1 MRKIT
6 IFLGIFLFVCFFV
19 PAETSEVFAPFA
31 SKLKVAVKEPRVKIT
46 WQDSKDVEGSYL
58 LYRHNEE
65 ISADTFAAAQLITT
79 IEQGVGY
86 YIDTPETADQFFY
99 AVLARDNQGQTYE
112 LFIPFRNTS
121 TKPVTIATVA
131 TEQDLAAAIMDI
143 KSAVKND
150 SIVVDFKASKK
161 GRELII
167 YRSTKPITQAGDL
180 LNATSLK
187 TFGSEKNSY
196 TDYPVPGIPYFYAV
210 IDTGL
215 VQQGTLEFTADE
227 NSTAYSTEIPLGLYQ
242 ITTRE
247 TAALST
253 RSQPLPFLLIANEI
267 ETGRQLSTSIPHGIP
282 EKVTLNPATN
292 KALNQII
299 RYLDYNGKTIM
310 KPDVLNT
317 DKAAAEQG
325 EEYTL
330 KTILKGP
337 FESGNWIE
345 TENQL
350 KNFLTIYLS
359 SAIRTRCRYYL
370 GQSYYFQGRYREA
383 FLEFLA
389 AENDFYA
396 DVQPWLDAILS
407 KLKNT

>member
-1 MRKIT
+1 MRNLT
-6 IFLGIFLFVCFFV
+6 IFIGIFLLVCFFI
-19 PAETSEVFAPFA
+19 PAETNEVFAPFA
-31 SKLKVAVKEPRVKIT
+31 SKMKVAVKEPRVKIT

-58 LYRHNEE
+58 IYRHSEV
-65 ISADTFAAAQLITT
+65 ISTATFAGAQLITT

-86 YIDTPETADQFFY
+86 FIDTPESAGKFYY
-99 AVLARDNQGQTYE
+99 AVLVQDTEGQTYD

-121 TKPVTIATVA
+121 AKPVTIATVA

-143 KSAVKND
+143 EAAVRND
-150 SIVVDFKASKK
+150 SIVVGFKASKK

-187 TFGSEKNSY
+187 TFRSEINAY
-196 TDYPVPGIPYFYAV
+196 TDYPVPGIPYYYAV

-215 VQQGTLEFTADE
+215 VQQGTLDFTEDE
-227 NSTAYSTEIPLGLYQ
+227 NSTASSIEIPLGSYQ

-247 TAALST
+247 TATIST
-253 RSQPLPFLLIANEI
+253 RSQPLPFLLVSNEI

-282 EKVTLNPATN
+282 ERVTLNPATS
-292 KALNQII
+292 KALKQIT
-299 RYLDYNGKTIM
+299 RYLDYNGTNIM
-310 KPDVLNT
+310 NPDILNI
-317 DKAAAEQG
+317 DRAAAEQG

-337 FESGNWIE
+337 FENGSWIE
-345 TENQL
+345 TEKQL

-359 SAIRTRCRYYL
+359 STIRTRCRYYL

-396 DVQPWLDAILS
+396 EVQPWLDAILG